1 MDVRPRAHD
10 QNRRAAV
17 SGPLFITGHAGL
29 AGSALRRA
37 MPGRD
42 IITASRGE
50 LDLKNADAVA
60 AFLQHHRPSA
70 IIHAAARNAGITL
83 HEAEP
88 AALLADNLAIA
99 VNVIRAAAD
108 ARVPRLLYISSAVVY
123 AAADTQPLAETCAA
137 TTLPGGPTAGYALA
151 KIAGMALCE
160 AVRKQHGLT
169 FHSIIPCNLYGP
181 GDNYHPQHAT
191 VVAGM
196 MRRMHQAAHTSAPEF
211 PIWGSGRQTRE
222 FLHAD
227 DLAAAC
233 LLLLDRS
240 APPPRVNC
248 SPGISTAMFEIADH
262 LKAVTGYTGTLVPDS
277 SKPEGAPRPPL
288 DCTLIRSLGWQPRIA
303 LPDGLCSTY
312 AAFNAAIHAGNLRG
326 AQ

>member
-1 MDVRPRAHD
+1 
-10 QNRRAAV
+10 
-17 SGPLFITGHAGL
+17 
-29 AGSALRRA
+29 

-42 IITASRGE
+42 ILTASHGE
-50 LDLKNADAVA
+50 LDLRNADAVA
-60 AFLQHHRPSA
+60 AFLRQHRPSV

-83 HEAEP
+83 HEAQP

-99 VNVIRAAAD
+99 VNVIRAAAE
-108 ARVPRLLYISSAVVY
+108 ARVPRLLYVSSAVVY
-123 AAADTQPLAETCAA
+123 AGKSSGPLAESMAA
-137 TTLPGGPTAGYALA
+137 TSLPGGPTAGYALA

-181 GDNYHPQHAT
+181 GDNYHPEHAT

-196 MRRMHQAAHTSAPEF
+196 MRRMHEAACAGAPQF
-211 PIWGSGRQTRE
+211 SIWGSGHQTRE

-233 LLLLDRS
+233 LLLLDQS
-240 APPPRVNC
+240 DPPPRVNC
-248 SPGISTAMFEIADH
+248 SPGISTPMLELADQ

-288 DCTLIRSLGWQPRIA
+288 DCTLLRSLGWQPQIA
-303 LPDGLCSTY
+303 LPDGLRSTY
-312 AAFNAAIHAGNLRG
+312 SAFKTASLDGSLRG
-326 AQ
+326 AE

>member
-17 SGPLFITGHAGL
+17 SGSLFITGHAGL
-29 AGSALRRA
+29 VGSALRRA

-50 LDLKNADAVA
+50 LDLRNADAVT
-60 AFLQHHRPSA
+60 AFLHDHRPSA

-88 AALLADNLAIA
+88 AAMLADNLAIA

-108 ARVPRLLYISSAVVY
+108 ARVPRLLYLSSAVVY
-123 AAADTQPLAETCAA
+123 AGSGAQPLVESCAA

-191 VVAGM
+191 VAAGM
-196 MRRMHQAAHTSAPEF
+196 MRRMHEAARSNVPHFS
-211 PIWGSGRQTRE
+211 IWGSGQQTRE

-227 DLAAAC
+227 DFAAAC
-233 LLLLDRS
+233 LLLLDQS
-240 APPPRVNC
+240 NPPPRVNC
-248 SPGISTAMFEIADH
+248 SPGISTAMFELADQ
-262 LKAVTGYTGTLVPDS
+262 LKAVTGYTGTLVPDT

-288 DCTLIRSLGWQPRIA
+288 DCTLLRSLGWQPRIA
-303 LPDGLCSTY
+303 LPDGLRSTY
-312 AAFNAAIHAGNLRG
+312 SDFIAASLAGNLRG
-326 AQ
+326 A